1 MYDASS
7 AKKPTPFK
15 SKVYKAMDKTV
26 DTILAPIDKIENMPQ
41 DKLAKLY
48 NNFINKLENHDFCIK
63 GEHTE
68 EKVNNKWPKEILNVY
83 FAGRLI
89 MKLYKEELDFVSYLY
104 TFYDF
109 TEETD
114 EAEIKRRDHNVRFEI
129 HNKKD
134 LVNLFSVEYEHSE
147 QRERNTHDGL
157 ILYDLMNIANDL

>member
-1 MYDASS
+1 
-7 AKKPTPFK
+7 
-15 SKVYKAMDKTV
+15 MDKTV
-26 DTILAPIDKIENMPQ
+26 DTILAPIDKIENIPQ

-48 NNFINKLENHDFCIK
+48 NNFIDELENHDFYIK
-63 GEHTE
+63 GEHTDK
-68 EKVNNKWPKEILNVY
+68 KVNNKWPKEILNVY

-89 MKLYKEELDFVSYLY
+89 MKLYKEELNFIIYLY
-104 TFYDF
+104 TFYNF

-157 ILYDLMNIANDL
+157 ILYDLMNIVNDL

>member
-83 FAGRLI
+83 NSILQILLKHSHAPMALRLYHLFFLFHI
-89 MKLYKEELDFVSYLY
+89 CPHSWHFLRPLFYMPYKSFLL
-104 TFYDF
+104 
-109 TEETD
+109 
-114 EAEIKRRDHNVRFEI
+114 
-129 HNKKD
+129 
-134 LVNLFSVEYEHSE
+134 
-147 QRERNTHDGL
+147 
-157 ILYDLMNIANDL
+157 